1 MYKASTALSLQ
12 SSNKII
18 SSSCRNLTML
28 SMSHAGFFSG
38 IWCTPMVFS
47 LCDIKC
53 PQSHIMWIG
62 VSSSSPHSLQDT
74 SPTGGFLLWSRM
86 VDCRR
91 RNANHVRNLIIRP
104 TVDRACSLVGYSLAG
119 QG

>member
-1 MYKASTALSLQ
+1 
-12 SSNKII
+12 
-18 SSSCRNLTML
+18 ML

-74 SPTGGFLLWSRM
+74 SPTGGFLLWSIM